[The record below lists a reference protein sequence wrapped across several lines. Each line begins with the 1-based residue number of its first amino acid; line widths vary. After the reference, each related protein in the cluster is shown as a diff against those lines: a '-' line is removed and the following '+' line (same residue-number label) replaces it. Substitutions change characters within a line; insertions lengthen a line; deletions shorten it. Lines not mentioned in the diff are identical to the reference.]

1 MSDEEIIQKIIENH
15 DKNLSQMEELSKE
28 RRRNYTMSER
38 IGDFFIP
45 GDEYHKYQTEELE
58 FLNFLKNYTKT
69 LERAQRELN
78 FVRVQSDK
86 WGYDYGTMR
95 EDYVNSYYPAA
106 HNAKLNQAV
115 LHNLYISL
123 LEYAAAN
130 SATDTAVVKLIEGV
144 SRALVGKNFLSEKE
158 LEEINLL
165 FPDFQNYVNYTM
177 ENSKDK
183 KINTLYANLADRI
196 HFDFNSKAQNTL
208 DPIVSDYKK
217 KKNLEYEKSNDTS
230 EQEFI
235 SKILPDLL
243 EIIYK
248 ISVKLVELMK
258 RNLLREKREKFNYNY
273 EKFQSESDI
282 FTPEEQDKIY
292 GRIEMFRPYSNLQW
306 KQGPPEGGIQLEYD
320 TNLNYKLNYNDE
332 NQSSLTSVSP
342 EQIMVAS
349 TDDEIVDTSETK
361 YPETFEDDVK
371 DIIANVFD
379 DFAQLKGFR
388 KRNIT

>member
-1 MSDEEIIQKIIENH
+1 MIQKIIENH
-15 DKNLSQMEELSKE
+15 DENLRQLEERSKE
-28 RRRNYTMSER
+28 RRRSYTFNER
-38 IGDFFIP
+38 VGDYFIQ

-86 WGYDYGTMR
+86 WGYDYGSMR
-95 EDYVNSYYPAA
+95 EGYVNSYYPAA
-106 HNAKLNQAV
+106 HNAKLSQAV

-130 SATDTAVVKLIEGV
+130 SATDTAAVKLIEGV
-144 SRALVGKNFLSEKE
+144 SGALGGKNFLSEKD

-177 ENSKDK
+177 QNSKDK

-196 HFDFNSKAQNTL
+196 HFDFNSKAQDTL
-208 DPIVSDYKK
+208 DPVVNDYKK
-217 KKNLEYEKSNDTS
+217 EKNLEYENIHNKSKFDL
-230 EQEFI
+230 
-235 SKILPDLL
+235 ILDLL
-243 EIIYK
+243 PPQ
-248 ISVKLVELMK
+248 LVALIQGGIAILVNDK
-258 RNLLREKREKFNYNY
+258 KNSLRKKRENFNYKY

-292 GRIEMFRPYSNLQW
+292 GRIEMFRPYNNLQW
-306 KQGPPEGGIQLEYD
+306 KQGPPKGTIQLEYD

-342 EQIMVAS
+342 EQIAVSS
-349 TDDEIVDTSETK
+349 TNDEIVDTSDTK

-388 KRNIT
+388 ERNIT

>member
-130 SATDTAVVKLIEGV
+130 SATDTSVVKLIEGV

-183 KINTLYANLADRI
+183 KINTLYANLADRM

-217 KKNLEYEKSNDTS
+217 KKNYKYDDSDNNFDTS
-230 EQEFI
+230 TFASLVSNKAGAI
-235 SKILPDLL
+235 TVILTQLIRYIKRKLL
-243 EIIYK
+243 Q
-248 ISVKLVELMK
+248 
-258 RNLLREKREKFNYNY
+258 EKREQFNYNY

-306 KQGPPEGGIQLEYD
+306 KQGPPEGAIQLEYD
-320 TNLNYKLNYNDE
+320 TNLNYKLNYNNE
-332 NQSSLTSVSP
+332 NQSPLISTITEQTSFS
-342 EQIMVAS
+342 
-349 TDDEIVDTSETK
+349 EIENESEDTNKTK
-361 YPETFEDDVK
+361 YPDTFENDVK
-371 DIIANVFD
+371 EIVANVFD

-388 KRNIT
+388 KRV

>member
-1 MSDEEIIQKIIENH
+1 MIQKIIENH
-15 DKNLSQMEELSKE
+15 DENLRQLEERSKE
-28 RRRNYTMSER
+28 RRRSYTFNER
-38 IGDFFIP
+38 VGDYFIP
-45 GDEYHKYQTEELE
+45 GDEYHKYQTEDLE

-86 WGYDYGTMR
+86 WGYDYGAMR
-95 EDYVNSYYPAA
+95 EGYVNSYYPAA
-106 HNAKLNQAV
+106 HNAKLSQAV
-115 LHNLYISL
+115 LHNLYMSL
-123 LEYAAAN
+123 LKYAAAN
-130 SATDTAVVKLIEGV
+130 SATDTAAVKLIEGV
-144 SRALVGKNFLSEKE
+144 SGALGGKNFLSEKD

-177 ENSKDK
+177 QNSKDK

-196 HFDFNSKAQNTL
+196 HFDFNSKAQDTL
-208 DPIVSDYKK
+208 DPIVNDYKK
-217 KKNLEYEKSNDTS
+217 KKNYKYDNSDDNFDTNTFASLVSNRAAA
-230 EQEFI
+230 I
-235 SKILPDLL
+235 MAILTPL
-243 EIIYK
+243 IRYI
-248 ISVKLVELMK
+248 K
-258 RNLLREKREKFNYNY
+258 RKLLRDKREKFNYKY
-273 EKFQSESDI
+273 EKFQSESGI

-306 KQGPPEGGIQLEYD
+306 KQGPPKGTIQLEYD

-342 EQIMVAS
+342 EQITVSS
-349 TDDEIVDTSETK
+349 TNDEIVDTSETK